1 MLPVKKIYVDS
12 KYKTAD
18 SISDSNFKFQLPQ
31 TCYMP
36 ENTKF
41 FISDCAIPH
50 TWYTV
55 NDFNYK
61 LYLRTYNT
69 NALTGGTGLHNDYV
83 INLTKGTYNGATF
96 RTQLAVKIQ
105 TITGTAPTLNFDTT
119 KNQLSGHI
127 GSLYFQFLTDYELK
141 DPAALTA
148 TNDSWNG
155 AEAINSSNLQSA
167 NNIISNT
174 QQHSEAYTDVHPM
187 YKQLNLHPIRNV
199 YIHSPN
205 LGNFNTIGSRG
216 ENTIIK
222 NIPVNNNYSEM
233 IFSDYNAGEMDAL
246 DCGKQTLRQLQFII
260 TNVDG
265 IEIPFND
272 NHVSF
277 SIVFN

>member
-12 KYKTAD
+12 KYKTPD
-18 SISDSNFKFQLPQ
+18 SKSDANFKFQLPQ

-36 ENTKF
+36 DDTKF
-41 FISDCAIPH
+41 FISDVAIPH

-55 NDFNYK
+55 NDFNRK

-83 INLTKGTYNGATF
+83 INLTKGTYNGTTF
-96 RTQLAVKIQ
+96 KNQLQVKIQ
-105 TITGTAPTLNFDTT
+105 LATGTLPTMNFDFTT
-119 KNQLSGHI
+119 NQLSCYI
-127 GSLYFQFLTDYELK
+127 GSLYFQFLTDNELQ

-148 TNDSWNG
+148 TNDAWNG
-155 AEAINSSNLQSA
+155 AEAIDASNLQSA

-174 QQHSEAYTDVHPM
+174 TDYSTAYTQSVPM

-205 LGNFNTIGSRG
+205 LGNFNTIGCRG

-222 NIPVNNNYSEM
+222 KIPVNNNYSEM
-233 IFSDYNAGEMDAL
+233 IFSDYNAGQMDAL
-246 DCGKQTLRQLQFII
+246 DCSKQTLRQLQFIL

-265 IEIPFND
+265 IEIPFNG